1 MRKQNAEFKTAFT
14 SEANQKL
21 KNTDS
26 FGFVELDKFAC
37 YVIADGID
45 DNLDAMSARLAVD
58 TILSAFME
66 TPSMRKG
73 AILRY
78 MNSANRALV
87 EAKSKM
93 RLKASV
99 TVIVTDYVRLRW
111 AQAGNTRFRLY
122 RDGFLRESSQD
133 QSLSMDLV
141 RDEKLPA
148 DKLAQHEERHNL
160 YCYVGQEREFRP
172 FVSKKI
178 TLMDSDCVALFTRGV
193 WEHLDDGEL
202 RDAYADATDDP
213 QPTVD
218 AVEDMLLSRQPETLE
233 KYTFAAIF
241 FNKVYADPQRR
252 RKIRRA
258 IIIGAVVLVAVI
270 VLTILLIV
278 MHNRRVK
285 NIAAM
290 EQSFYDTVEYIQSDN
305 YIRAKDTCE
314 KTLELATKL
323 RNQGIIADASNYMKL
338 IESVIAGDEK
348 LSDGQYVDA
357 HRDFLNARNRARYAD
372 HLGSE
377 YIDER
382 LRQTGDYMTVYDLI
396 ALGDVLAQ
404 SLQYDK
410 AEEQYLAAKALSGKI
425 FFDRG
430 RDNAMAAL
438 EKLYADQKKEQEQA
452 ASAAQELAES
462 ENAAAS
468 VLAEGDAAFARGD
481 WEAAQSF
488 YLTALQKYRELDDQ
502 TMLGTVSA
510 KLGVV
515 KSRLAEQSKLE
526 AEAQE
531 YMLFAADAYGDK
543 NYTQAKKYYLLAR
556 DVYAELGNDAKLAE
570 ISRRLEFIEL
580 GISEEE
586 SLKAEGA
593 GENEDLENDTGKQ
606 EAKQQENE
614 QERLEAERFAE
625 QRRLEEESRRETET
639 AEVCILGAPP
649 QELRI

>member
-66 TPSMRKG
+66 APSMRKG

-78 MNSANRALV
+78 MNAANRALV

-160 YCYVGQEREFRP
+160 YCYVGQERDFRP

-241 FNKVYADPQRR
+241 FNKVYVDPQRR

-258 IIIGAVVLVAVI
+258 IMIGAVVLAAI
-270 VLTILLIV
+270 LVLTVVLLV
-278 MHNRRVK
+278 LRHRRMK

-290 EQSFYDTVEYIQSDN
+290 EQSFTDTVEYIQSDN
-305 YIRAKDTCE
+305 YLRAKEECE

-323 RNQGIIADASNYMKL
+323 RDRGITADASNYMKL
-338 IESVIAGDEK
+338 IESVMAGDEK
-348 LSDGQYVDA
+348 LSDGQYADA
-357 HRDFLNARNRARYAD
+357 QRAFLDARNRARYAD
-372 HLGSE
+372 RLGSD
-377 YIDER
+377 YIEER
-382 LRQTGDYMTVYDLI
+382 LAQTGNYMAVYDLI
-396 ALGDVLAQ
+396 ALGDALAQ
-404 SLQYDK
+404 NFQYDK
-410 AEEQYLAAKALSGKI
+410 AEEQYLSAKALAGKLY
-425 FFDRG
+425 FDRG
-430 RDNAMAAL
+430 RDTAMAAL
-438 EKLYADQKKEQEQA
+438 EKLYADQKLEQEQN
-452 ASAAQELAES
+452 ASAAQERAEA
-462 ENAAAS
+462 ETAAAN

-481 WEAAQSF
+481 YEAARSL
-488 YLTALQKYRELDDQ
+488 YLTAQQKYDALDDAA
-502 TMLGTVSA
+502 LLNAIGT
-510 KLGVV
+510 KLAAVE
-515 KSRLAEQSKLE
+515 SRLAERSKLE
-526 AEAQE
+526 TEARE
-531 YMLFAADAYGDK
+531 YMTLAETAYTEN
-543 NYTQAKKYYLLAR
+543 NYVQVKKYYLLAR
-556 DVYAELGNDAKLAE
+556 DVYAELENDTKLGE
-570 ISRRLEFIEL
+570 VSRRLALLEL
-580 GISEEE
+580 AISNEE
-586 SLKAEGA
+586 SREAE
-593 GENEDLENDTGKQ
+593 
-606 EAKQQENE
+606 EAK
-614 QERLEAERFAE
+614 ERERQEAERLAE
-625 QRRLEEESRRETET
+625 EKARQKAET
-639 AEVCILGAPP
+639 AEASVESPESGVPNDGEAETLQAEEAVG
-649 QELRI
+649 